1 MYIYQKH
8 KKNKG
13 ESVTGI
19 CSRDIISSF
28 MFKILIL
35 IDKRGYL
42 YLKERR
48 VEKKANKEAFSAEKV
63 RQTKEQLNLQTNLQG
78 LKLS

>member
-1 MYIYQKH
+1 
-8 KKNKG
+8 
-13 ESVTGI
+13 
-19 CSRDIISSF
+19 

-35 IDKRGYL
+35 IDKKGYL
-42 YLKERR
+42 YSKERR

>member
-8 KKNKG
+8 KKNEG

-19 CSRDIISSF
+19 CSRDIISSLK
-28 MFKILIL
+28 FKILIL

-42 YLKERR
+42 YSKERR

>member
-19 CSRDIISSF
+19 CFRDIISSLK
-28 MFKILIL
+28 FKILIL

-42 YLKERR
+42 YSKERR

>member
-1 MYIYQKH
+1 M
-8 KKNKG
+8 
-13 ESVTGI
+13 TGI
-19 CSRDIISSF
+19 CSRDIIHVSSF

-42 YLKERR
+42 YSKERR

>member
-8 KKNKG
+8 KKIK
-13 ESVTGI
+13 VTGI
-19 CSRDIISSF
+19 CSRDIISSLK
-28 MFKILIL
+28 FKILIL